1 LMGHSL
7 GSAVCLEAARIM
19 HGAAGHVIGLD
30 ALLFPELF
38 GPRTARKS
46 APARVLL
53 RTPLAARAINSWVER
68 FFVAPYDPAVP
79 ERVVAA
85 ITPFDYGGHYFF
97 MEYLAETATAIQR
110 ADGALATLSYPDS
123 EHRAELARCVLVSI
137 SFRPAPQSHLGT
149 GFQLVTLSRSA
160 WSLPFRDGAG
170 IASASAETRIRPSW
184 RLLQRRW

>member
-1 LMGHSL
+1 M
-7 GSAVCLEAARIM
+7 GSAVCLEAARITR
-19 HGAAGHVIGLD
+19 GAAGHVIGLD

-38 GPRTARKS
+38 GPHTARKS

-68 FFVAPYDPAVP
+68 FFVAPYDPAVR

-97 MEYLAETATAIQR
+97 MEYLAEIATAIQR
-110 ADGALATLSYPDS
+110 ADGALA
-123 EHRAELARCVLVSI
+123 
-137 SFRPAPQSHLGT
+137 PAPQSHLGT
-149 GFQLVTLSRSA
+149 GFQLATLRRSA